1 MSERVVKTIGRTPNV
16 HSNSPKP
23 PVQTPMAVRQVAD
36 MPLPDDGGETEPFQ
50 SSDDDAAPDTAP
62 AAAGTAGPR
71 RSARSN
77 SPGTLLISF
86 TALSVLATLLLAL
99 LLAPCSDPHLFGQAP
114 QQLYAPLCRE
124 VVQLRGRAED
134 TFLRI
139 STAAKDQ
146 LSRAHGHLPPQA
158 QQLLRSASDPILAAH
173 ASALPLLRSY
183 STQAHQRLS
192 PALSKAKDAWQ
203 DLTHKAVPKLLP
215 VLTTIANRIH
225 PTPSSSPTTST
236 PAAAAANSTPPK
248 LGLPLDA
255 LLAMVATDVP
265 RAADYAREVYAAAAT
280 QIAEKRKA
288 PAWVV
293 TCRSGPECTRAFGT
307 AMAEAECVKNVDG
320 ASLGEAD
327 SAGELQAELVAFLRS
342 CPSGLVVLQ
351 GLERMHPQV
360 GRGGRCR
367 VWCRGGHRSV
377 QPRVCG
383 CARGTEAVVTS
394 RNSGIADV
402 ERGSW
407 GREAVGG
414 RGNAVA
420 CRWLDG
426 GICGRHTPSS
436 F

>member
-1 MSERVVKTIGRTPNV
+1 MTPVGDTPYRGQDQTPGQPTPHRSPLLPVAQSFGSPLPENLVQTPAGVGATPMSERVVKTIGRTPNV
-16 HSNSPKP
+16 HSDSPKP

-77 SPGTLLISF
+77 SPGPLLISF

-99 LLAPCSDPHLFGQAP
+99 LLAPCGDPHLFGHAP

-124 VVQLRGRAED
+124 VVQLRGRVED

-139 STAAKDQ
+139 STAGKDQ

-183 STQAHQRLS
+183 SSQAQQRLS
-192 PALSKAKDAWQ
+192 PALLKAKDAWQ
-203 DLTHKAVPKLLP
+203 DLTHKAVPKLFP
-215 VLTTIANRIH
+215 VLTTIAHRIH
-225 PTPSSSPTTST
+225 PTPSSPSIPAGSPS
-236 PAAAAANSTPPK
+236 PK

-255 LLAMVATDVP
+255 LLAIVATDVP
-265 RAADYAREVYAAAAT
+265 RAADYARETYAAAAT

-320 ASLGEAD
+320 PSLGDAD

-360 GRGGRCR
+360 GGRWEVRGGA
-367 VWCRGGHRSV
+367 GHRSV
-377 QPRVCG
+377 QPRV
-383 CARGTEAVVTS
+383 
-394 RNSGIADV
+394 
-402 ERGSW
+402 
-407 GREAVGG
+407 
-414 RGNAVA
+414 
-420 CRWLDG
+420 
-426 GICGRHTPSS
+426 
-436 F
+436 